1 MSELLTEIRERATQR
16 ASELKRDI
24 RQAEEL
30 IALYEEELTPLLAIL
45 AATDPPHPPTGTAE
59 AFAVAVDAAGEG
71 STRAVVYEKA
81 TPLPEEPRHPHTGEV
96 LAKQPATTGTS
107 EAMLRVVALNKIVAE
122 GMAAKPKGKVPKR
135 WSQYK
140 LPPRVRLFLNK
151 FGNINGQIQCQQVMD
166 WYITVSPDI
175 EPSSLKQ
182 AAVDITSTLINK
194 GILHRDAPGTYPFA
208 KN

>member
-45 AATDPPHPPTGTAE
+45 AAATEPPKLPPTGTVE
-59 AFAVAVDAAGEG
+59 ALTAAVEEANRTAAPR
-71 STRAVVYEKA
+71 TVLYEK
-81 TPLPEEPRHPHTGEV
+81 TSKLPPTEEKV
-96 LAKQPATTGTS
+96 KPATTGNS
-107 EAMLRVVALNKIVAE
+107 EAMLRVVALKKIVAE
-122 GMAAKPKGKVPKR
+122 GMAAKPKGKVPQR

-140 LPPRVRLFLNK
+140 LPPRVRLFLTK
-151 FGNINGQIQCQQVMD
+151 FGNVKGQIQRQQVMD
-166 WYITVSPDI
+166 WYHTVSPDI
-175 EPSSLKQ
+175 DPSSLKQ

-194 GILHRDAPGTYPFA
+194 GIMHRDAPGTYSFA